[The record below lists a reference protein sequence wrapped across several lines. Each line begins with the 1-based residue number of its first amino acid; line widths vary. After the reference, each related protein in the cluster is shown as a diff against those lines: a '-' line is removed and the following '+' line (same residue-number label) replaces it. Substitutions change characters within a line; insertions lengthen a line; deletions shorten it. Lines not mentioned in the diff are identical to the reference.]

1 MRFLFALFLSLTIAL
16 AFGLGS
22 TAHAME
28 PAVGS
33 EVPQSLASLHSDKDS
48 DQVPADAEKGFPH
61 HHVSC
66 HGDHI
71 GVPVASQ
78 LSLQSSAAQIVIVP
92 FDGTQDARVRAE
104 PALRPPQA

>member
-1 MRFLFALFLSLTIAL
+1 MRLLFALFLSLTIVL
-16 AFGLGS
+16 SFGLGS

-33 EVPQSLASLHSDKDS
+33 EVSQSLASLHSDKDG

-61 HHVSC
+61 HHVNC
-66 HGDHI
+66 HGDHV

-78 LSLQSSAAQIVIVP
+78 LSLRSLAGQIVIAP
-92 FDGTQDARVRAE
+92 FDRTRDTQLRAE
-104 PALRPPQA
+104 PAQRPPQA